1 MSRFG
6 NQLKL
11 RHDMKHLHKIAF
23 LPLCA
28 ALLLAACDRN
38 RHTPDPDTQ
47 KAPISFAALSQ
58 NIPVKAGEIP
68 LSSIHDNFGI
78 WGYATKQEH
87 PDYLI
92 WEEREMSPV
101 TYNGSSFYPDT
112 YAFWLS
118 GYDYNFI
125 AIAPYTDGADR
136 LTSFGIGLNKD
147 ALSFAFDM
155 SDIYSPSTEGATPKP
170 GIDLMGAID
179 KAHVDKAATQ
189 GVQNLIFHRLTSRI
203 DIKVKFLDDDGDNM
217 FESTSISG
225 MRLRNVDAD
234 ASYTIS
240 YSEASL
246 GISCTIG
253 ENSGSDIPLTLTQSS
268 DGWWTVTAYIF
279 PQSVTG
285 FRLYMDFTID
295 GVEYKD
301 FPITL
306 NFPADDT
313 DYAINQWH
321 TWNITLKPS
330 LFVLFEPSV
339 TDWADGGQADD
350 EIGFY

>member
-1 MSRFG
+1 
-6 NQLKL
+6 
-11 RHDMKHLHKIAF
+11 MKHLHKIAF

-92 WEEREMSPV
+92 WEDETMSRV
-101 TYNGSSFYPDT
+101 RYNGSSFFPDT

-125 AIAPYTDGADR
+125 AIAPYTDGTDR
-136 LTSFGIGLNKD
+136 LRLTGFTIGPNKD
-147 ALSFAFDM
+147 ALTFAYDM
-155 SDIYSPSTEGATPKP
+155 SDIYAPSAENVVPRP
-170 GIDLMGAID
+170 GIDLMGSIAKRPAYKVGED
-179 KAHVDKAATQ
+179 

-246 GISCTIG
+246 GIRCTIG
-253 ENSGSDIPLTLTQSS
+253 ENSESDIPLTLTQSS

-350 EIGFY
+350 EIGFN

>member
-1 MSRFG
+1 
-6 NQLKL
+6 
-11 RHDMKHLHKIAF
+11 MKHLHKIAF
-23 LPLCA
+23 LPLFA

-92 WEEREMSPV
+92 WEDETMSRV
-101 TYNGSSFYPDT
+101 RYNGSSFFPDT

-125 AIAPYTDGADR
+125 ALAPYTDGADR
-136 LTSFGIGLNKD
+136 LASIVIGQNKD
-147 ALSFAFDM
+147 ALSFAYDM
-155 SDIYSPSTEGATPKP
+155 SEIYSPSTEGVAPRP
-170 GIDLMGAID
+170 GIDLMGSIA

-189 GVQNLIFHRLTSRI
+189 GVQDLRFHRLTSRI
-203 DIKVKFLDDDGDNM
+203 DIKII
-217 FESTSISG
+217 FENSGNELSDIPEISG
-225 MRLRNVDAD
+225 LRLENVDAD
-234 ASYTIS
+234 AAYTIS
-240 YSEASL
+240 YASENTL
-246 GISCTIG
+246 GINCNIG
-253 ENSGSDIPLTLTQSS
+253 ESSDTDIPLTLTKDKDSWWGVTTYILPQNVS
-268 DGWWTVTAYIF
+268 DFKMYI
-279 PQSVTG
+279 
-285 FRLYMDFTID
+285 DFTIGD
-295 GVEYKD
+295 EVYKE

-306 NFPADDT
+306 TFPADDRE
-313 DYAINQWH
+313 YGINQWH
-321 TWNITLKPS
+321 TWKITLTPS
-330 LFVLFEPSV
+330 LFVFFEPSV

-350 EIGFY
+350 EIGFN